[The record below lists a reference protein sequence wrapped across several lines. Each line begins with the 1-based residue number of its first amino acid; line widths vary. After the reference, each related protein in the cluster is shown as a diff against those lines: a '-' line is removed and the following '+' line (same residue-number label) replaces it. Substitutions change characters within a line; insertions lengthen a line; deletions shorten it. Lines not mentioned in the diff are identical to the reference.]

1 MANQNVI
8 SLNPS
13 SKTTKQ
19 TRRATRS
26 IRATRARRRQAIVA
40 GCVGS
45 VGVLITALS
54 LSHLAS
60 GVRLITGCEL
70 WEAWAMSV
78 AVDVGF
84 VATKFCTLVVGE
96 KLRKKIA
103 TLSNVT
109 IVGTLAGSAGMN
121 VYAFASQATN
131 PYVLAAAI
139 ALGLAIPA
147 LIFAFMRLGAA
158 LWFDCQNRTA

>member
-1 MANQNVI
+1 MANANVVR
-8 SLNPS
+8 LNTS
-13 SKTTKQ
+13 AKSAIKQ
-19 TRRATRS
+19 TRRT
-26 IRATRARRRQAIVA
+26 TRALRRQAAVA
-40 GCVGS
+40 RCIGS
-45 VGVLITALS
+45 VAVLIAALS

-60 GVRLITGCEL
+60 GVKLITGCEA
-70 WEAWAMSV
+70 WKAWAMSI
-78 AVDVGF
+78 AIDIGF

-96 KLRKKIA
+96 KFRKKIA

-109 IVGTLAGSAGMN
+109 IVGTLGGSVGMN
-121 VYAFASQATN
+121 VYAFAAQATN
-131 PYVLAAAI
+131 PYALAAAV